1 MQNSASLFSICIA
14 ICIRPW
20 GNEAWGL
27 GRFCDAEAMQKRCR
41 CDADQEGALH
51 RSSASYLHRFRCR
64 SSDAEAGR
72 NLHHNHLHRDLHPD
86 RDADRDADAYDV
98 RCDADYTTYSMQI
111 LRVRYVYAGR
121 APHHM
126 RALWMYVLSGRDA
139 HYGRASQASNSSCR
153 SSLTS
158 HKRATIHV
166 ARQARGGSTGG
177 RDHRRGC
184 GTTRPS
190 QRRLRFASF
199 FFFSIMFWAWV

>member
-41 CDADQEGALH
+41 CDADPEGALH

-64 SSDAEAGR
+64 SSDADEAAICIAAICIAICI
-72 NLHHNHLHRDLHPD
+72 DF
-86 RDADRDADAYDV
+86 DAEVAMQRLAAI
-98 RCDADYTTYSMQI
+98 CITTICIAICIQIAYSMQI

-139 HYGRASQASNSSCR
+139 HYGRASQASNSSWR

-158 HKRATIHV
+158 APRYT
-166 ARQARGGSTGG
+166 
-177 RDHRRGC
+177 
-184 GTTRPS
+184 
-190 QRRLRFASF
+190 
-199 FFFSIMFWAWV
+199 